1 MRHLLLDVNI
11 IVDICVHRAPFFA
24 ASAEAVTRCLDCG
37 GTIWLYAGSVQ
48 TMEYVLARELARMSE
63 PEAESLS
70 PTRAIVK
77 SRRLLKTFSADKQWL
92 AALSGEGN
100 VFDSKDPEDEQ
111 LVVAL
116 DRFEPDEV
124 ALLTR
129 DKKLLAR
136 SNRALSPEQY
146 LAGNV
151 SPVPVDFINLK
162 CQQSAIRPQLE
173 RNIHT
178 VLRHGKYIM
187 GPEVKE
193 LEEKLAAFAGVKH
206 CIGCASGTDALLM
219 ALMAMDVGP
228 GDAIFTT
235 PFTFIATAEVI
246 SLLSATPVFVD
257 IDPKTFNM
265 DPGKLELAIKAV
277 KTNDPSIYPL
287 PTNSKLNTQNPK
299 LNARGI
305 ITVDL
310 FGLSCDY
317 DRINA
322 IAKEHGLFVIEDA
335 AQGFGGEYKGKK
347 AGSLAD
353 IGCTSFFPA
362 KPLGCYGDGGAVFTN
377 DNATA
382 ETLRSIRVHGKGT
395 HKYDNARIGL
405 NARLDT
411 LQAAILNA
419 KFDIFPQEIDLRNHV
434 ASKYTKLLSAL
445 SLQLSAPSVPEGY
458 KSAWAQ
464 YSVMS
469 DKKVQ
474 IQATLKEKGIPT
486 AVYYPKPLHLQ
497 TAFAYLG
504 YKDGEMPISENC
516 SKRIFSLPMHPYLE
530 TKEIERICRIIG
542 NEISPT
548 EAKCPQR
555 EKNLSQSSQRPQ
567 S

>member
-11 IVDICVHRAPFFA
+11 VVDICAHRAPFFA
-24 ASAEAVTRCLDCG
+24 ASAEAVIKCLDCG
-37 GTIWLYAGSVQ
+37 GTVWLYAGSVQ
-48 TMEYVLARELARMSE
+48 TMEYVLARELLRMSE
-63 PEAESLS
+63 SEAESLS
-70 PTRAIVK
+70 PPLAIIK
-77 SRRLLKTFSADKQWL
+77 SRRLLKAFSADKQWL

-136 SNRALSPEQY
+136 TNRALSPEQY

-178 VLRHGKYIM
+178 VLCHGKYIM
-187 GPEVKE
+187 GPEVNE
-193 LEEKLAAFAGVKH
+193 LEKRLAAFAGVKH

-219 ALMAMDVGP
+219 ALMTMDVGP

-235 PFTFIATAEVI
+235 PFTFIAAAEII
-246 SLLSATPVFVD
+246 SLLGATPVFVD

-277 KTNDPSIYPL
+277 KTNDPLIYPL
-287 PTNSKLNTQNPK
+287 PDNSKLKTQNSKLNAK
-299 LNARGI
+299 GI
-305 ITVDL
+305 IPVDL
-310 FGLSCDY
+310 FGLPCDY

-322 IAKEHGLFVIEDA
+322 IAKEHGLFVVEDA

-362 KPLGCYGDGGAVFTN
+362 KPLGCYGDGGAVFT
-377 DNATA
+377 DDDATA
-382 ETLRSIRVHGKGT
+382 EVLRSIRVHGKGT

-419 KFDIFPQEIDLRNHV
+419 KFDIFPQEIDLRNQV
-434 ASKYTKLLSAL
+434 ASKYTEFLSPL
-445 SLQLSAPSVPEGY
+445 SFQLSPLSSNRFQLSAPSVSEGY
-458 KSAWAQ
+458 KSVWAQ
-464 YSVMS
+464 YSLLS
-469 DKKVQ
+469 DKKDQ
-474 IQATLKEKGIPT
+474 IQSALKEKGIPT

-504 YKDGEMPISENC
+504 YKDGDMPASEDC

-530 TKEIERICRIIG
+530 EREIERICKIIG
-542 NEISPT
+542 NEISLA
-548 EAKCPQR
+548 E
-555 EKNLSQSSQRPQ
+555 
-567 S
+567 

>member
-24 ASAEAVTRCLDCG
+24 ASAEAVIRCLDCG

-48 TMEYVLARELARMSE
+48 TMEYVLARELVRMSE

-77 SRRLLKTFSADKQWL
+77 SRRLLKAFSADKQWL

-193 LEEKLAAFAGVKH
+193 LEERLAAFVGVKH

-246 SLLSATPVFVD
+246 SLLGATPVFVD

-287 PTNSKLNTQNPK
+287 PSDFRRQTSDLSPK
-299 LNARGI
+299 GI
-305 ITVDL
+305 IPVDL
-310 FGLSCDY
+310 FGLPCDY

-322 IAKEHGLFVIEDA
+322 IAKEHGLFLVEDA

-411 LQAAILNA
+411 FQAAILNA
-419 KFDIFPQEIDLRNHV
+419 KFDIFPREIDLRNHV
-434 ASKYTKLLSAL
+434 ASKYTEFL
-445 SLQLSAPSVPEGY
+445 APCSTLHVPCVLEGY

-464 YSVMS
+464 YSIMS

-497 TAFAYLG
+497 TVFAYLG
-504 YKDGEMPISENC
+504 YKDDDMPISENC

-530 TKEIERICRIIG
+530 EREIERICRIIG
-542 NEISPT
+542 NEISLT
-548 EAKCPQR
+548 E
-555 EKNLSQSSQRPQ
+555 
-567 S
+567 

>member
-1 MRHLLLDVNI
+1 MNVVFDVNI
-11 IVDICVHRAPFFA
+11 VLDLLLQRKEYYP
-24 ASAEAVTRCLDCG
+24 EQERCFQLLMANDVP
-37 GTIWLYAGSVQ
+37 LYFPVCALP
-48 TMEYVLARELARMSE
+48 TLEYVHLIELKRLQKAGGIKGDENIRELSKEQLKVFFGQVISCTSLGAHWDAIPLDHPDHE
-63 PEAESLS
+63 DALISLS
-70 PTRAIVK
+70 AF
-77 SRRLLKTFSADKQWL
+77 LLPGDTIIWTEDGAFKPLGDIAAVGDHHVVQE
-92 AALSGEGN
+92 ALSNKEN
-100 VFDSKDPEDEQ
+100 SVPFID
-111 LVVAL
+111 
-116 DRFEPDEV
+116 
-124 ALLTR
+124 
-129 DKKLLAR
+129 
-136 SNRALSPEQY
+136 LS
-146 LAGNV
+146 A
-151 SPVPVDFINLK
+151 
-162 CQQSAIRPQLE
+162 QQRVIRPALQK
-173 RNIHT
+173 NIHT

-193 LEEKLAAFAGVKH
+193 LEERLAAFVGVKH

-246 SLLSATPVFVD
+246 SLLGATPVFVD
-257 IDPKTFNM
+257 IDPKTFNI

-287 PTNSKLNTQNPK
+287 PTNPK
-299 LNARGI
+299 LRTQHPKLKARGI

-310 FGLSCDY
+310 FGLPCDY

-362 KPLGCYGDGGAVFTN
+362 KPLGCYGDGGAVFT
-377 DNATA
+377 DDDAIA
-382 ETLRSIRVHGKGT
+382 DILGSIRVHGKGT

-419 KFDIFPQEIDLRNHV
+419 KFDIFPEEIDLRNQV
-434 ASKYTKLLSAL
+434 ASKYTELL
-445 SLQLSAPSVPEGY
+445 APCSTLHAPCVPEGY

-469 DKKVQ
+469 DKKAE
-474 IQATLKEKGIPT
+474 IQASLKEKGIPT

-504 YKDGEMPISENC
+504 YKEGDMPASEDC
-516 SKRIFSLPMHPYLE
+516 SRRIFSLPMHPYLKNS
-530 TKEIERICRIIG
+530 TIERIAS
-542 NEISPT
+542 ELISAL
-548 EAKCPQR
+548 EGIH
-555 EKNLSQSSQRPQ
+555 
-567 S
+567 